1 MSGARWPARYE
12 VRVDGVLDDRWSE
25 WFEGLQIQDQDGETI
40 LTGTL
45 ADQPALHGIL
55 DRVRDLGLSIIAV
68 RHIPPQEKAGEQG

>member
-1 MSGARWPARYE
+1 
-12 VRVDGVLDDRWSE
+12 VDGVLDDRWSE